1 MMNILFSS
9 CGRRVEL
16 IRFFKYALMEHGEGK
31 IVGVDNNPLASALYE
46 VDKKYIV
53 CKCEQ
58 PSFVSEIKRIC
69 AKESINIVIPLIDPE
84 LIVYSKH
91 KNDFERE
98 GVSIIV
104 SDFEVIEICFD
115 KMKTYNFFK
124 EAGIPCLRTVDIHED
139 NIELPAI
146 IKPRRGSGGINVF
159 EVCSRQEIEVLSRR
173 IEDPIIQ
180 EKAVGQ
186 EITIDTLVDMEGRPI
201 KIVPR
206 ERLEIRAGESSK
218 GRTIRD
224 KELTDL
230 TIKLLLKL
238 KAVGPI
244 TVQCFKTETG
254 YVFSEINPR
263 FGGGYPL
270 SHAAGA
276 DFPRLILMMSKG
288 ENITC
293 GIDDYEENVYFT
305 RYDEAFYLKVSLNED
320 KFYVINRLCDG
331 R

>member
-1 MMNILFSS
+1 MNILFSS

-16 IRFFKYALMEHGEGK
+16 IRFFKDVLKGYGEGK
-31 IVGVDNNPLASALYE
+31 VVGVDINPLASALFE
-46 VDKKYIV
+46 ADRKYIV
-53 CKCEQ
+53 NRCNY
-58 PSFVSEIKRIC
+58 PNFVYEIKKIC

-84 LIVYSKH
+84 LPIYSRH

-98 GVSIIV
+98 GVIVTV
-104 SDFEVIEICFD
+104 SDYEVIETCFD
-115 KMKTYNFFK
+115 KIKTYNFFK
-124 EAGIPCLRTVDIHED
+124 EAGIPCLKTVDIHDIHVED
-139 NIELPAI
+139 IKFPAI
-146 IKPRRGSGGINVF
+146 IKPRKGSGGINVF

-186 EITIDTLVDMEGRPI
+186 EITIDSLVDMEGRPV

-230 TIKLLLKL
+230 TLKLLLKL

-254 YVFSEINPR
+254 YLFSEINPR

-276 DFPRLILMMSKG
+276 DFPKLILKMCRG
-288 ENITC
+288 EDITC
-293 GIDDYEENVYFT
+293 GIGDYEENVYFT
-305 RYDEAFYLKVSLNED
+305 RYDEAFYLKVSQAENMFYEVD
-320 KFYVINRLCDG
+320 KTL
-331 R
+331 